1 MYGKIVVIISS
12 GLIIIPLLTTNIIL
26 AQFQNFQTIQIFNG
40 QIELHPRESQGYAF
54 SVPSNAKNIHLKGNI
69 SASGGAI
76 KSITVRLYDS
86 SQCPPPDSQGR
97 INFGSCN
104 IILNQD
110 YSKGDKI
117 DKYIPHGGKFY
128 LYLQDSSPFFN
139 KVVIGNIYI
148 QYLPDIQHSDDGYT
162 QKTR

>member
-1 MYGKIVVIISS
+1 MYWNIGVIIILSS
-12 GLIIIPLLTTNIIL
+12 GLVIVISFLTTNTIDTK
-26 AQFQNFQTIQIFNG
+26 AQNFQTIQIFSG
-40 QIELHPRESQGYAF
+40 QIGLHPSESQGYTF
-54 SVPSNAKNIHLKGNI
+54 SVPNSAKNIHLKGNI

-97 INFGSCN
+97 IHFGSCN
-104 IILNQD
+104 IMLNQD
-110 YSKGDKI
+110 YSTGDKI

-139 KVVIGNIYI
+139 KVINGNIYVE
-148 QYLPDIQHSDDGYT
+148 YLP
-162 QKTR
+162 

>member
-1 MYGKIVVIISS
+1 MYGKIVVISS
-12 GLIIIPLLTTNIIL
+12 GLLVLPLLTTNIIL
-26 AQFQNFQTIQIFNG
+26 AQSQNFQTLQIFNG
-40 QIELHPRESQGYAF
+40 QVELHSRESQGYTF
-54 SVPSNAKNIHLKGNI
+54 SIPTSAKNIHLKGNI

-76 KSITVRLYDS
+76 KSITIRLYDS

-104 IILNQD
+104 IFFNQD
-110 YSKGDKI
+110 YSTGDKI

-139 KVVIGNIYI
+139 KVVTGNIYVE
-148 QYLPDIQHSDDGYT
+148 YLAQ
-162 QKTR
+162 

>member
-1 MYGKIVVIISS
+1 MYREIVVIIGS
-12 GLIIIPLLTTNIIL
+12 GLLIHPLTTNIL
-26 AQFQNFQTIQIFNG
+26 AQSQNFQTIQIFNG
-40 QIELHPRESQGYAF
+40 QVELHPRESQGYTF
-54 SVPSNAKNIHLKGNI
+54 SVPTTAKNIHLKGTV

-76 KSITVRLYDS
+76 RTVTIRLYDS

-104 IILNQD
+104 ILFNHD
-110 YSKGDKI
+110 YSAGDKI

-139 KVVIGNIYI
+139 KVVTGNIYVE
-148 QYLPDIQHSDDGYT
+148 YLSQ
-162 QKTR
+162 